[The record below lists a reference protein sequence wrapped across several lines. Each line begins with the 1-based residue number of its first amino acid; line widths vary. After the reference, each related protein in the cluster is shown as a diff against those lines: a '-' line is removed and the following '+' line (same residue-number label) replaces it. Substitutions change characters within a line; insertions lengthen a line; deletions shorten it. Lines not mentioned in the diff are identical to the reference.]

1 MELRNNARVRS
12 FLRAAV
18 AHEEAARLLLS
29 HCSPKAASTL
39 CGEVIYLSGYVA
51 ECGLKSVLLSWT
63 PDRRHAKL
71 VESFKE
77 PKGPGHNL
85 QTLREFLLRSGCP
98 IPIAIRE
105 HLHLTREFGRARC
118 GTWRKITGMPIRWPC
133 TLRRN
138 GFWIGYSRIERWP

>member
-105 HLHLTREFGRARC
+105 HLHLIAGVWSSQMRYMAKNYRYADTVALHAAAKR
-118 GTWRKITGMPIRWPC
+118 I
-133 TLRRN
+133 LD
-138 GFWIGYSRIERWP
+138 WILED